1 MKQLMSI
8 FAGIGLTLAGLTAV
22 PAVAD
27 AQPGRHGYRDHGP
40 RAHHD
45 DRRWD
50 DRRWNDRRHRDDRRA
65 WNDRRGYD
73 GRRGYDD
80 RRRWDERRRW
90 DARRDRY
97 GYRGERVV
105 PGWSREAAAMGVDYR
120 GPCHYVIRGGR
131 RVCD

>member
-1 MKQLMSI
+1 MQQLMNI
-8 FAGIGLTLAGLTAV
+8 FAGIGLTIAGLTAV

-27 AQPGRHGYRDHGP
+27 AQPGRHAHRDHGP

-45 DRRWD
+45 DRRW
-50 DRRWNDRRHRDDRRA
+50 NDRRHWDNRRE
-65 WNDRRGYD
+65 WNDRRGWD
-73 GRRGYDD
+73 NRRAYND

-90 DARRDRY
+90 DARRGDRY

-120 GPCHYVIRGGR
+120 GPCRYVIRNGR
-131 RVCD
+131 RVCG